1 MPRKSLG
8 VTQRTRSPKRGDVRP
23 ALTLRVD
30 LGRRGALGPGKISLL
45 EAIDAEG
52 SITAAGKKLGMS
64 YRRAWLLVE
73 SVNAMFKEPA
83 VSTRHGGANGGNA
96 SLTRLGAEIV
106 SRYRQIEKA
115 AEKSASKHLT
125 FLGGA

>member
-8 VTQRTRSPKRGDVRP
+8 VTQRTRVPERGNVRP

-30 LGRRGALGPGKISLL
+30 LGRRGALGPGKINLL
-45 EAIDAEG
+45 EAIDTEG

-73 SVNAMFKEPA
+73 SVNTMFKEPA
-83 VSTRHGGANGGNA
+83 VSTKHGGANGGNA

-115 AEKSASKHLT
+115 AEKSATKHLN
-125 FLGGA
+125 FLAGA